1 MLADS
6 EFARF
11 IDSLN
16 ADEVAEFRPEEMKHM
31 VEEKTPEELKLVLDK
46 IENW

>member
-1 MLADS
+1 MLAQS

-16 ADEVAEFRPEEMKHM
+16 ADEIKEFRPEEMKHM
-31 VEEKTPEELKLVLDK
+31 VEEKSSDELKLVLDK